1 MKKVIIVIILVFAFG
16 NIANAQIKVVGNEYM
31 DSLTATRNYYKKDL
45 LFDSLFQQVNLKE
58 KFKRLW
64 AWTDGLDYKNEP
76 DIYTYNLDGDTL
88 YIPQVIPL
96 KNPSKGKCLSFVL
109 ETTDS
114 TVLCLDYV
122 PKGYYTIS
130 GYVFCNGG
138 ELIKKYRNDL
148 QWNDFPA
155 YHGGLGNKWMTD
167 EDKIKMIKEDFL
179 AYESE
184 IKEKGIGNYL
194 QYDYV
199 ILTSIDEPKY
209 TFYCRGLHDRIFFM
223 NSGSDN
229 YFRFLNTAFYTDFK
243 KYFLRK
249 EVAIMHN
256 FSFGGYGYNKYYNS
270 GIVRFGMYN
279 NELKYE
285 HEFIKPG
292 DIFTDALNKE
302 KLKIQDSIFMVKDI
316 LLKDDELYCILEGR
330 NTGVFS
336 IIPININYSTKVY
349 ENYYSVTESESGLFE
364 INHFQNPYFQAYSKV
379 HVKGSSQDWESFI
392 LINLDDYNSIKGK
405 IESRCKQII
414 KNKEATERQKRLA
427 EENALKKRKQ
437 EHQQRKAQE
446 QMEFRQRMIAKYG
459 DEKGDII
466 ADKQIATGMTTE
478 MVRDA
483 WGRPLNTYRSTTKYG
498 QSEVWCYNYK
508 TRVYFYNGKVVRI
521 DE

>member
-45 LFDSLFQQVNLKE
+45 LFDSLFNKVNLKE

-179 AYESE
+179 VYESE

-223 NSGSDN
+223 NSGDDN
-229 YFRFLNTAFYTDFK
+229 HFRFLNTAFYKDFE
-243 KYFLRK
+243 KYFLGK
-249 EVAIMHN
+249 DVAIMHYS
-256 FSFGGYGYNKYYNS
+256 SFGGFDYNKHYNS

-379 HVKGSSQDWESFI
+379 HAKGSSQDWESFI
-392 LINLDDYNSIKGK
+392 LINLDDYNSIKGE

-414 KNKEATERQKRLA
+414 KNKEAAERQKRLA

-508 TRVYFYNGKVVRI
+508 TRVYFYDGKVVRI
-521 DE
+521 DD